1 MSNCLLIKDD
11 NQLVEMSVGLAEEK
25 IIACDLEASDIDIKN
40 AKIEG
45 IGLGTNKKQYFIP
58 FSDQTDVSKVAKLLS
73 NVFLDKEVIFHNAKY
88 DLQLLA
94 LHKLP
99 WPEKFHDTMIMSW
112 LIDENTPHGLKA
124 LTKANLGRSPK
135 EYKDLNRSVDLFTNQ
150 EDLIKE
156 LSDYCGDDVMN
167 TYDLFFDLS
176 LKVKAEGTLLDYEKI
191 ELNLIPVIAK
201 MEMRGVQLDI
211 DWLKT
216 KRTEIEKVL
225 FDLEEKMKL
234 CFDDKNVNIHSPQ
247 QLEKIL
253 FDVLGYPSGKR
264 TDSGKRSTDDEV
276 LEQIVK
282 ERNLGEKEF
291 VPLLLKFRDLDK
303 IYRTYLIALVEKADK
318 NGVIHTSFLQHGTR
332 TGRLSSKD
340 PNLQNIPTRTDEWN
354 VRRAF
359 VPRKGYK
366 FVLADYS
373 QIELRMLA
381 HFSLDDSMVKT
392 FNEDGDIHATTMAL
406 TGIKERRIAKNVNFG
421 IVYGVGPRTL
431 SHMIERKEDEAK
443 QYIDSFFAGYPK
455 IKYFIQRVQ
464 QNAFTNGYVEMI
476 TGRRR
481 RFQELKDKR
490 WYGDIQ
496 RQAINTKIQGSA
508 ADLIKIA
515 MIKLDRVLGQLDAH
529 ILIQIHDEVI
539 IETPVDKIEEV
550 KAITKEVME
559 GALKLNVPIK
569 TGLNVGNYWI
579 KD

>member
-25 IIACDLEASDIDIKN
+25 IIAFDLEASDIDIKN

-216 KRTEIEKVL
+216 KRVEIEKVL

-264 TDSGKRSTDDEV
+264 TDSGKR
-276 LEQIVK
+276 
-282 ERNLGEKEF
+282 
-291 VPLLLKFRDLDK
+291 
-303 IYRTYLIALVEKADK
+303 
-318 NGVIHTSFLQHGTR
+318 
-332 TGRLSSKD
+332 
-340 PNLQNIPTRTDEWN
+340 
-354 VRRAF
+354 
-359 VPRKGYK
+359 
-366 FVLADYS
+366 
-373 QIELRMLA
+373 
-381 HFSLDDSMVKT
+381 
-392 FNEDGDIHATTMAL
+392 
-406 TGIKERRIAKNVNFG
+406 
-421 IVYGVGPRTL
+421 
-431 SHMIERKEDEAK
+431 
-443 QYIDSFFAGYPK
+443 
-455 IKYFIQRVQ
+455 
-464 QNAFTNGYVEMI
+464 
-476 TGRRR
+476 
-481 RFQELKDKR
+481 
-490 WYGDIQ
+490 
-496 RQAINTKIQGSA
+496 
-508 ADLIKIA
+508 
-515 MIKLDRVLGQLDAH
+515 
-529 ILIQIHDEVI
+529 
-539 IETPVDKIEEV
+539 
-550 KAITKEVME
+550 
-559 GALKLNVPIK
+559 
-569 TGLNVGNYWI
+569 
-579 KD
+579 